1 MSKFKLN
8 SIMLVIAGS
17 LSINATAEE
26 KVPEND
32 EIERIFIVGTKQDL
46 TLQEV
51 DASVE
56 LFSAERLSAEHIVDL
71 NDALIRVPNLT
82 SSGSTGSIAIRGI
95 GRNGA
100 SGEGRGVTSNVYVDG
115 SPLSGTALGRSL
127 TSLWDVEQ
135 VEVLRGSQSS
145 VQGRNA
151 LAGAIV
157 VTTADPTY
165 TPEGKLRLTYGENS
179 SYQVAGAF
187 SNAIIDE
194 QLAFRVAVDMQ
205 ESDGYI
211 DHIYA
216 DKNADFEERL
226 LLRGKLLFEP
236 KAIDELSIKLTFD
249 HNDTNIGEA
258 RPVVNTPYNVTDQAY
273 QSFDVFNYIS
283 SGRYTQNDVQSTRF
297 ILDTH
302 YALSNS
308 WSITG
313 VFTHENT
320 GVDRQFGFPG
330 LLEEFDGYAY
340 NQFDEKVNT
349 VEVRF
354 NFDYENVS
362 GVFGGY
368 YFNSENDT
376 KLLNEVLLGIE
387 VARLT
392 QGYGSVT
399 PEDST
404 LRFTE
409 QTITKT
415 DNTALF
421 AQVRI
426 ELDAYW
432 TLDLGLRYD
441 NEEFDNSGI
450 LDSTRVVTPDNC
462 TASVPGQLIGSSTP
476 LISLP
481 CKTLVDLS
489 LGEPAAEPPQTAKY
503 DAWLP
508 KLAITYKLNKDHSI
522 FASAQRGYRAGG
534 SYLTRI
540 PNPEGEGNILTV
552 DTYEPEYLN
561 TIEIGSRSVLA
572 AGDITFNTN
581 IFYSKYKD
589 QQVGLPGESVAD
601 ATDDLIV
608 NAAESSIYGVEVLF
622 EYYIS
627 QEWDVFASIGLL
639 KAEFD
644 NFPYAEQGEFS
655 NLAGNKQ
662 PSSPEASASVG
673 ANWHN
678 QAGWFANLSVFYTG
692 SRFSGVENLDNQ
704 DLYQVAIDAGVP
716 ANTASTLTE
725 EIDAFVNANMRF
737 GYEMDN
743 FTFYAYA
750 TNLFDEE
757 VVTARQIAGVDQE
770 TGEVTLSTGGTNS
783 TILPPRTFGIG
794 LDYEF

>member
-1 MSKFKLN
+1 MPKFKLN
-8 SIMLVIAGS
+8 SIMLVVAGS
-17 LSINATAEE
+17 LSLNAIAEE
-26 KVPEND
+26 KLAESS

-56 LFSAERLSAEHIVDL
+56 LFSADRLNAERIVDL

-82 SSGSTGSIAIRGI
+82 SSGSTSSIAIRGI

-165 TPEGKLRLTYGENS
+165 DPEGKLRLTYAENS
-179 SYQVAGAF
+179 RYQVAGAF

-194 QLAFRVAVDMQ
+194 QLAFRLAADMQ
-205 ESDGYI
+205 ESDGFI
-211 DHIYA
+211 NHIYA
-216 DKNADFEERL
+216 DKNGDFEERL

-236 KAIDELSIKLTFD
+236 KAIDELSVKLTVD

-258 RPVVNTPYNVTDQAY
+258 RPVVNTPYNVTDEAY
-273 QSFDVFNYIS
+273 QSFNVFDYTS
-283 SGRYTQNDVQSTRF
+283 SGRYTQNDVQTTRF

-302 YALSNS
+302 YALSDN
-308 WSITG
+308 WSVTG
-313 VFTHENT
+313 IITHENT
-320 GVDRQFGFPG
+320 EVKREFGLPG
-330 LLEEFDGYAY
+330 MLEEFDGYAF
-340 NQFDEKVNT
+340 NQFDEEVNSA
-349 VEVRF
+349 ELRF
-354 NFDYENVS
+354 NFDYGNIS

-368 YFNSENDT
+368 YFEAENDT
-376 KLLNEVLLGIE
+376 QLLNEALLGVE

-392 QGYGSVT
+392 QGFGSVT
-399 PEDST
+399 PTDSR

-409 QTITKT
+409 RTITET
-415 DNTALF
+415 ENTALF

-450 LDSTRVVTPDNC
+450 LDATRVVNHDNC
-462 TASVPGQLIGSSTP
+462 IANVPGVIIGSSTP

-481 CKTLVDLS
+481 CDLLVDLS

-508 KLAITYKLNKDHSI
+508 KVAITYKLNEDHSI

-534 SYLTRI
+534 SYLTRV
-540 PNPEGEGNILTV
+540 PNPEGEGNILAV

-561 TIEIGSRSVLA
+561 TFEVGSRSVLA
-572 AGDITFNTN
+572 QGDITVNTN

-589 QQVGLPGESVAD
+589 QQVGLPGESIAD
-601 ATDDLIV
+601 ATDDLIA
-608 NAAESSIYGVEVLF
+608 NAAESSIYGAEVLF
-622 EYYIS
+622 QYYIS
-627 QEWDVFASIGLL
+627 QDWDVFASIGLL

-644 NFPYAEQGEFS
+644 NFPYAQQGAYS
-655 NLAGNKQ
+655 NLSGKKQ
-662 PSSPEASASVG
+662 PSSPETSASIGV
-673 ANWHN
+673 NWQN

-704 DLYQVAIDAGVP
+704 DLYQLAIDAGVP
-716 ANTASTLTE
+716 AETASTLTE
-725 EIDAFVNANMRF
+725 EIDSFVNVNMRF
-737 GYEMDN
+737 GYEIDN
-743 FTFYAYA
+743 ITLYAYG

-757 VVTARQIAGVDQE
+757 VVTARQIAGVDQAS
-770 TGEVTLSTGGTNS
+770 GEVTFATGGTNS
-783 TILPPRTFGIG
+783 TILLPRSIGVGI
-794 LDYEF
+794 DYAF